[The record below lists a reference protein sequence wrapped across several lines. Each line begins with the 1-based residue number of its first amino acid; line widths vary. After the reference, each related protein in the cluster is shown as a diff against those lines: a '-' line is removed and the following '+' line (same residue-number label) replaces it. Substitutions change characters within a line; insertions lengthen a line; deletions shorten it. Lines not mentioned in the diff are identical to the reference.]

1 MVELELDL
9 VFAHALIRKY
19 YANGDTFVT
28 REELNN
34 FAKYLVDDLKSKM
47 KVSCDVSDEAITEFL
62 QKHDKKIEKFDIVKS
77 DGTKSEGYYY
87 KNEGNKERSYLFVA
101 ELEDDFGVISKM
113 PEGMQSRLYDRYYGS
128 EVFGI
133 SRPEELEIEP
143 DIL

>member
-77 DGTKSEGYYY
+77 DGTKSEG
-87 KNEGNKERSYLFVA
+87 
-101 ELEDDFGVISKM
+101 
-113 PEGMQSRLYDRYYGS
+113 
-128 EVFGI
+128 
-133 SRPEELEIEP
+133 
-143 DIL
+143 